1 LDSHGFAITGQKIV
15 YNEFIKPFC
24 NIKSMNQLRSDTK
37 NPVSFA
43 RLMRL
48 GQVAH
53 AQGDNKSAHQYW
65 RQAALL
71 EPDNEQVWTALMWV
85 VESDDDRKVCLKN
98 ILAINPQNL
107 RAQTLLD
114 ELLGETKPDGRIK
127 TEPESEIKASRIN
140 PGYIVLRFAESLWLG
155 GLLATAIIALQF
167 LF

>member
-1 LDSHGFAITGQKIV
+1 MSQT
-15 YNEFIKPFC
+15 
-24 NIKSMNQLRSDTK
+24 RSDIQ

-53 AQGDNKSAHQYW
+53 AQGDSRAAHDYW
-65 RQAALL
+65 RQAAMI

-85 VESDDDRKVCLKN
+85 LDVDDDKKVCLRN

-107 RAQTLLD
+107 RAQAMLD
-114 ELLGETKPDGRIK
+114 ELLGDTKADERIK
-127 TEPESEIKASRIN
+127 ADIEAFDHESGITI
-140 PGYIVLRFAESLWLG
+140 GYLVLRFAEVLWLG
-155 GLLATAIIALQF
+155 GLIATGIIAGQF

>member
-1 LDSHGFAITGQKIV
+1 MSQT
-15 YNEFIKPFC
+15 
-24 NIKSMNQLRSDTK
+24 RSEIQ

-53 AQGDNKSAHQYW
+53 AQGDSRAAHDYW
-65 RQAALL
+65 RQAAMI

-85 VESDDDRKVCLKN
+85 LDGEEDKKVCLRN

-107 RAQTLLD
+107 RAQAMLD
-114 ELLGETKPDGRIK
+114 ELLGDTKADERIK
-127 TEPESEIKASRIN
+127 ADIEALDNESGISI
-140 PGYIVLRFAESLWLG
+140 GYLVLRFAEILWLG
-155 GLLATAIIALQF
+155 GLVATGIIAAQF

>member
-1 LDSHGFAITGQKIV
+1 MSQT
-15 YNEFIKPFC
+15 
-24 NIKSMNQLRSDTK
+24 RSEIQ

-53 AQGDNKSAHQYW
+53 AQGDSRAAHDYW
-65 RQAALL
+65 RQAAMI

-85 VESDDDRKVCLKN
+85 LDGEEDKKVCLRN

-107 RAQTLLD
+107 RAQAMLD
-114 ELLGETKPDGRIK
+114 ELLGDTKSDERFKADI
-127 TEPESEIKASRIN
+127 ESLDDASGLSI
-140 PGYIVLRFAESLWLG
+140 GYLVLRFAEVLWLG
-155 GLLATAIIALQF
+155 GLIATGIIAAQF

>member
-1 LDSHGFAITGQKIV
+1 MSQT
-15 YNEFIKPFC
+15 
-24 NIKSMNQLRSDTK
+24 RSEIQ

-53 AQGDNKSAHQYW
+53 AQGDSRAAHDYW
-65 RQAALL
+65 RQAAMI

-85 VESDDDRKVCLKN
+85 LDGEEDRKVCLRN

-107 RAQTLLD
+107 RAQAMLD
-114 ELLGETKPDGRIK
+114 ELLGDTKADERIK
-127 TEPESEIKASRIN
+127 ADIEALDNDSGITI
-140 PGYIVLRFAESLWLG
+140 GYLVLRFAEILWLG
-155 GLLATAIIALQF
+155 GLIATGIIAAQF

>member
-1 LDSHGFAITGQKIV
+1 MSQT
-15 YNEFIKPFC
+15 
-24 NIKSMNQLRSDTK
+24 RSEIQ

-53 AQGDNKSAHQYW
+53 AQGDSRAAHDYW
-65 RQAALL
+65 RQAAMI

-85 VESDDDRKVCLKN
+85 LDGEDDKKVCLRN

-107 RAQTLLD
+107 RAQAMLD
-114 ELLGETKPDGRIK
+114 ELLGDTKADERIRADI
-127 TEPESEIKASRIN
+127 EALDHESGITI
-140 PGYIVLRFAESLWLG
+140 GYLVLRFAEVLWLG
-155 GLLATAIIALQF
+155 GLIATGIIAAQF